1 MIISSPRVLVA
12 AFSWLCDVM
21 EITRSKRTNYARKG
35 QLGALHG
42 GVGNFETITHFF
54 LLFTSLKMPRLVVS
68 LTVTM

>member
-35 QLGALHG
+35 QLGASHG
-42 GVGNFETITHFF
+42 GVGNFETITHFLKIIYF
-54 LLFTSLKMPRLVVS
+54 FKNALLGR
-68 LTVTM
+68 

>member
-35 QLGALHG
+35 QLGASHG

-54 LLFTSLKMPRLVVS
+54 FFFIYFFKNALLGR
-68 LTVTM
+68 